1 LGHTTF
7 SSFSPRVYSTI
18 ETKPYKT
25 PFVNYAPRRFHDR
38 DIVRFATHLP
48 KVEDEQSDKN
58 NSSRVIGSES
68 DNKGVKLISSLA
80 AAVAVI
86 SLVYFCGQSI
96 DLNAIIQKSL
106 SKVTEMGPYGYIYF
120 ALVRKY
126 ELNIIINSIENII
139 YNLCIR
145 FILLRKC

>member
-1 LGHTTF
+1 MFILLGHTTF

-18 ETKPYKT
+18 ETTSYKT
-25 PFVNYAPRRFHDR
+25 PFIHYAPRRFHNDR
-38 DIVRFATHLP
+38 DIVRFATNLP

-58 NSSRVIGSES
+58 NSKSRVIGSES

-86 SLVYFCGQSI
+86 SVVYFCSQSI

-120 ALVRKY
+120 ALVRKSKI
-126 ELNIIINSIENII
+126 NIIIHSM
-139 YNLCIR
+139 
-145 FILLRKC
+145 